1 MSKARARSLDD
12 RIGDSIDLM
21 KSIAYSQNILV
32 EQQEQLIVSH
42 SATANLLKDMNI
54 NLFTVMNTTDTILG
68 VSRRIES
75 MVSAYSKGSYL
86 SILTQALFDPWC
98 VLYAYIILHPVA
110 PVPLEYFA
118 STWQFVLLL
127 YRIPLVRE
135 DCKSSIA
142 LLPTLSG
149 SLTLYFTSPYKAIYC
164 LYWLNRQFVYG
175 VAAAAAAAA
184 AQQTEFQIVLREPSC
199 PYEPP
204 KLLVCY
210 AENGLQ
216 TILESI
222 RFVGS
227 YVYTSGI
234 ATHALM
240 LFDMER
246 AIFGGLLAAMY
257 MAIVRWMCSF
267 LPFKMGAC
275 RGT

>member
-21 KSIAYSQNILV
+21 KSIAYSQNLLV
-32 EQQEQLIVSH
+32 DQQEQLLASH
-42 SATANLLKDMNI
+42 NATASLLKDMNI

-86 SILTQALFDPWC
+86 SILSQALFDPWC

-127 YRIPLVRE
+127 YRIPLVVE
-135 DCKSSIA
+135 DCKSSVA

-149 SLTLYFTSPYKAIYC
+149 AVTLYFTSPYKAIYC

-175 VAAAAAAAA
+175 VVAAAAAAAA
-184 AQQTEFQIVLREPSC
+184 STEIQLRSPASC

-210 AENGLQ
+210 AENGLH

-234 ATHALM
+234 AIQDGVLSGNIICCP
-240 LFDMER
+240 L
-246 AIFGGLLAAMY
+246 
-257 MAIVRWMCSF
+257 
-267 LPFKMGAC
+267 
-275 RGT
+275 